1 MITWDLP
8 GLDIT
13 AGRPEVLH
21 SAPQGRA
28 IAIHLE
34 AGQALADHQV
44 REGAWL
50 MVASGRVSVIGAQ
63 EGGREMGPGG
73 LAFFEPAE
81 RHAVSAIDDAQVLLL
96 LTPWPVPDRE
106 PEAR

>member
-8 GLDIT
+8 GLDI
-13 AGRPEVLH
+13 ASGRPEVLH

-34 AGQALADHQV
+34 AGQALADHRV
-44 REGAWL
+44 REGTWL
-50 MVASGRVSVIGAQ
+50 MVAGGRVSVIGAQ

-81 RHAVSAIDDAQVLLL
+81 RHAVSAIDDSRVLLL

-106 PEAR
+106 PETR